1 MIRDGARMNKHE
13 IVVSEESVDGTL
25 EHEVITA
32 GVLVAAR
39 PGDRVVFKN
48 DGVTARRA
56 LVVHEDDIAVFVI
69 HDKRSPDEQ
78 IADIRRW
85 VEVNAASL
93 QDLVEDEDDQ

>member
-1 MIRDGARMNKHE
+1 MSGKRRWDA
-13 IVVSEESVDGTL
+13 

-56 LVVHEDDIAVFVI
+56 LVVRRRYRCFVI
-69 HDKRSPDEQ
+69 RDKRSPDEQ
-78 IADIRRW
+78 ITDIRRW
-85 VEVNAASL
+85 AEVNAASL